1 MTKNAE
7 LGGLILR
14 IALGFI
20 FFVHGLTK
28 FQGGVEN
35 TAGFFDS
42 IGVSGLLA
50 YPVAIIE
57 AAGGIL
63 LMLGLGTR
71 IVAALFGLIMLGAIF
86 TAKLGSGFIGG
97 YELDVALLAMS
108 IYLVLSG
115 SEFLSL
121 EKVIIKD
128 KD

>member
-20 FFVHGLTK
+20 FFVHGLMK
-28 FQGGVEN
+28 FQEGVEN

-42 IGVSGLLA
+42 IGVSGFLA

-108 IYLVLSG
+108 IFLILSG
-115 SEFLSL
+115 SKFLSL

>member
-20 FFVHGLTK
+20 FFVHGLMK

-42 IGVSGLLA
+42 IGVSGFLA

-108 IYLVLSG
+108 IFLILSG
-115 SEFLSL
+115 SKFLSL

>member
-71 IVAALFGLIMLGAIF
+71 IVSALFGLIMLGAIF

-115 SEFLSL
+115 SKFLSL
-121 EKVIIKD
+121 EKAIIKD

>member
-42 IGVSGLLA
+42 IGVSGFLA

-108 IYLVLSG
+108 IYLVISG

>member
-20 FFVHGLTK
+20 FFVHGLMK

-63 LMLGLGTR
+63 LMLGIGTR

-108 IYLVLSG
+108 IFLILSG
-115 SEFLSL
+115 SKFLSL

>member
-20 FFVHGLTK
+20 FFVHGLMK

-42 IGVSGLLA
+42 IGVSGFFA

-108 IYLVLSG
+108 IFLVLSG
-115 SEFLSL
+115 SNFLSL
-121 EKVIIKD
+121 EKVIIKR
-128 KD
+128 

>member
-42 IGVSGLLA
+42 IGVSGVLA

-71 IVAALFGLIMLGAIF
+71 IVSALFGLIMLGAIF

-108 IYLVLSG
+108 IFLVLSG
-115 SEFLSL
+115 SKFLSL

>member
-7 LGGLILR
+7 LGGLIVR

-42 IGVSGLLA
+42 IGVSGFLA

-71 IVAALFGLIMLGAIF
+71 IISALFGLIMLGAIF

-108 IYLVLSG
+108 ICLVLSG
-115 SEFLSL
+115 SKFLSL
-121 EKVIIKD
+121 EQVIFKD

>member
-42 IGVSGLLA
+42 IGVSGFLA

>member
-20 FFVHGLTK
+20 FFVHGLMK

-42 IGVSGLLA
+42 IGVSGFLA

-108 IYLVLSG
+108 IFLILSG
-115 SEFLSL
+115 SKFLSL
-121 EKVIIKD
+121 EKAIIKD